1 MGAPEKNHDSDSAD
15 QDASVALRTF
25 FNIADKWHLT
35 IEQQMKLL
43 GSPPRSTF
51 FKWKKEGGHISQDT
65 LERLS
70 HLLSIYKCLRIV
82 FTDEDLG
89 HQWIQKSNQAP
100 FLNGVS
106 AVEFMTNH
114 GFVSDIFKVRAYL
127 DTQRGG

>member
-1 MGAPEKNHDSDSAD
+1 MGAPEKNHVPDSVE
-15 QDASVALRTF
+15 QDASAALRTF
-25 FNIADKWHLT
+25 FNIAEKWELT

-51 FKWKKEGGHISQDT
+51 FKWKKEGGHISADT

-70 HLLSIYKCLRIV
+70 HLQSIYKCLRIV
-82 FTDEDLG
+82 FTEDDLS
-89 HQWIQKSNQAP
+89 HQWVKKSNQAP

-114 GFVSDIFKVRAYL
+114 GLVADIFKVRAYL
-127 DTQRGG
+127 DSQRGG